1 MRRAKKEKELNP
13 NLGALRSGST
23 LTPPPP
29 KLRTG
34 LNVALLSRTESKLTA
49 AASEIEAKYNVQTKV
64 VAVDFGA
71 ATAADYGR
79 IAGVVGDLDVAV
91 LVNNVGMSYD
101 HAEYY
106 DAIDDKLIDD
116 LIAIN
121 IQATNKVS
129 YSFFS
134 FFFFSPSPLCLT
146 LDDDLF
152 SNNNKTLLSLPSL
165 PSSFR

>member
-1 MRRAKKEKELNP
+1 MVALVAGLSPEARGLSLGEVEMLLHEFGHALN
-13 NLGALRSGST
+13 S
-23 LTPPPP
+23 
-29 KLRTG
+29 
-34 LNVALLSRTESKLTA
+34 LLSRTESKLTA

-79 IAGVVGDLDVAV
+79 IAGVIGDLDVAV

-129 YSFFS
+129 
-134 FFFFSPSPLCLT
+134 
-146 LDDDLF
+146 
-152 SNNNKTLLSLPSL
+152 
-165 PSSFR
+165 